1 MRAAQPRQAI
11 LDRDDPPA
19 GDSSEFTLSQVLR
32 RTMRRHAAGV
42 SVITACD
49 AGGGPVGFC
58 ATSLT
63 SVSLQPPTVSFSVDA
78 SSSSGQAW
86 RNTAQGIVHLLRSD
100 QADVASAF
108 AVSGPGKFAGP
119 VSWRRG
125 PAGQPLLDDVLAWM
139 LVRTR
144 IRLVVGDHLLIVCD
158 VRQADVQ
165 PGHGPLIH
173 YNSGFHSLP

>member
-1 MRAAQPRQAI
+1 MSTTQPRQAI
-11 LDRDDPPA
+11 LDRVDPPA
-19 GDSSEFTLSQVLR
+19 DDSSEFIQSHGLR
-32 RTMRRHAAGV
+32 LTMRRHATGV
-42 SVITACD
+42 SVITTCD

-63 SVSLQPPTVSFSVDA
+63 SVSLQPPTVSFAVDA
-78 SSSSGQAW
+78 SSTSGQAW
-86 RNTAQGIVHLLRSD
+86 RNTPQGIVHLLRSD

-119 VSWRRG
+119 VSWRWG
-125 PAGQPLLDDVLAWM
+125 PTGQPLLDDVLAWM

-158 VRQADVQ
+158 VLEAEVQ